1 MEERDRR
8 RDELRRSL
16 GIEPARRP
24 RRRQRRGLLGG
35 GSPPVYIAV
44 FVAVSGFTIYTAIT
58 AFADGHYLDG
68 AARAVISVAMLGLL
82 YYVIRS
88 RM

>member
-16 GIEPARRP
+16 RIKSARRS
-24 RRRQRRGLLGG
+24 RRQRRGGLLGTG
-35 GSPPVYIAV
+35 GAPVYIAL
-44 FVAVSGFTIYTAIT
+44 FVVITGFTVYVTIT
-58 AFADGHYLDG
+58 SLAEGLYLG
-68 AARAVISVAMLGLL
+68 GGVRLVISAAMLGLL

-88 RM
+88 RI